1 MNEKITFHPTS
12 DYSSDNN
19 SQGRLLLHGSH
30 EYPTYTE

>member
-19 SQGRLLLHGSH
+19 SQGCLLLHQLQL
-30 EYPTYTE
+30 PTYTE

>member
-19 SQGRLLLHGSH
+19 LQGRLLLH
-30 EYPTYTE
+30 ELQVPNLY